1 MVTLRGEALR
11 REGTEPGGDGGSAEA
26 CGAPGGAT
34 GTSTGTARGQC
45 GTRLDALASDHTRP
59 SRRRHRAET
68 AFIQRAVGSHC
79 KVLSQGRGA
88 M

>member
-34 GTSTGTARGQC
+34 GTARGRC
-45 GTRLDALASDHTRP
+45 GGRLDALASDHTRP